1 MEGSRFLGTTGLDPG
16 NSPFVGPRL
25 FRPVHWPVGLESAD
39 LLFSLAG
46 AAPVLRILRSDWPN
60 RSVARVFRDVLL
72 ASMSDV
78 REARD
83 EEVQRYYEKQMATY
97 DAVWGVG
104 NIHMGVFVDVS
115 KIPDTKEEAHEEFVR
130 GAERITSLM
139 AQKGGLD
146 QQAVVLDLGCGC
158 GKALLDLAE
167 AECLQEGDGI
177 DLTEKLVERARTA
190 AAEARLPQRIEFH
203 VGGFE
208 EVTSVL
214 HGRKGTYTH
223 VISQVSLCYAHDLFR
238 EILHGAA
245 DMLRTDGKL
254 VLCDLVG
261 SDMPPSMECEQRVL
275 RRLCLDKVVLLP
287 KSKYIAAIEGDGRF
301 VVDYQ
306 SDLTEHLAYA
316 YDLLAKVAPYPL
328 AEDYAASANC
338 CREGEVG
345 MILVVAHKIR

>member
-1 MEGSRFLGTTGLDPG
+1 
-16 NSPFVGPRL
+16 
-25 FRPVHWPVGLESAD
+25 
-39 LLFSLAG
+39 
-46 AAPVLRILRSDWPN
+46 
-60 RSVARVFRDVLL
+60 
-72 ASMSDV
+72 MSDV

-146 QQAVVLDLGCGC
+146 Q
-158 GKALLDLAE
+158 
-167 AECLQEGDGI
+167 
-177 DLTEKLVERARTA
+177 
-190 AAEARLPQRIEFH
+190 
-203 VGGFE
+203 
-208 EVTSVL
+208 
-214 HGRKGTYTH
+214 
-223 VISQVSLCYAHDLFR
+223 
-238 EILHGAA
+238 EILQGAA

-261 SDMPPSMECEQRVL
+261 SDMPPSMECEQ
-275 RRLCLDKVVLLP
+275 
-287 KSKYIAAIEGDGRF
+287 
-301 VVDYQ
+301 Q
-306 SDLTEHLAYA
+306 
-316 YDLLAKVAPYPL
+316 
-328 AEDYAASANC
+328 DYAASANC